1 MVPSSSSV
9 FLGRLQS
16 KDVRL
21 DQPDVAGVAAE
32 HCLTLEMKN
41 GTLDK
46 TPVKIKCSVAPRSL
60 VAVSVSIMTAVK
72 VKAGIHFAWKHCG
85 V

>member
-1 MVPSSSSV
+1 MVPFSSSSV

-32 HCLTLEMKN
+32 HFLTLEMKN

-46 TPVKIKCSVAPRSL
+46 TPIKIKCSVTPQI
-60 VAVSVSIMTAVK
+60 VS
-72 VKAGIHFAWKHCG
+72 GHECDYYDCC
-85 V
+85 